1 MASTS
6 DSSRINSLV
15 DLQGLIQSIASQR
28 RSGVLLVSTD
38 NDERRIRFVGG
49 QIVALSGM
57 RPDFLSRALCWAG
70 VLSREKMQPVTAS
83 LPVGSGP
90 QELLTKLLDQGL
102 IDVNGAL
109 DAVDVLIEEE
119 FTNLLTWQR
128 PVLDFQNQHQVS
140 DDPWANAQVS
150 LGVSVNAGATL
161 LEALRRQDELASVA
175 VHIPNAWDT
184 LLRVP
189 EMSVS
194 DGLSADGRSFLLD
207 WRDGIPCGAYLES
220 YRMATFRATMA
231 VAALRVS
238 GLIRI
243 STAPELVMQADAA
256 NQAGNHRK
264 AFGLY
269 RRALALGHDTPRIH
283 LQIAELAE
291 RFGDKALAAESCL
304 AAAGQLADP
313 AAASAV
319 LHNALRLGADK
330 EGTLSQ
336 LVALHVSMGQNE
348 PAVQALLELARLY
361 ERRRAYDQSVQA
373 LREAQG
379 LGADSATTG
388 LMLARQFIALGDSD
402 QATLQLELAA
412 RALLETDRLAEA
424 VTAWRE
430 LVRLQPTRCDYAR
443 ECAEVY
449 LWTGDKPAAVE
460 VLRTA
465 LNAQRRQNLVA
476 SEELLLTMY
485 ELLAKL
491 DPAEVMAH
499 DWLAKAYERRRD
511 RDGATAQLRLAA
523 AAQEKSNDDLDL
535 TKTLERILEFDPH
548 QVDILDWLAKVCLRL
563 KQDGQAAGLWAK
575 AADAAVAQGLRKE
588 ARAMLEAAVSRL
600 PGSHQLRA
608 RLALA
613 ANRENDRS
621 EATRQY
627 LAAADLARGSGDLTA
642 ALEHL
647 VQASRMRPDDLLLR
661 VRLAEV
667 AEDLKDPNRE
677 RIEAEVVRVAV
688 RSSNNGIALEHAR
701 KRIAIA
707 PTFEA
712 RSELVELLRRV
723 GDHPGELAAGQEL
736 LVEIFAGGKYDQAV
750 ELLSRLVASHPKNAD
765 LVLQL
770 ATSHNRLDDPRQAL
784 RCFRHAVVLL
794 QMDDRLQ
801 DARNALDQIATLS
814 EEAEVIEVAR
824 ERLEQG
830 APVDWEKIRLELSQG
845 ARRKAVERLT
855 EIGSSGVR
863 RPPTDRSLKPATD
876 RALKPPTDRS
886 LKPSTDSIENP
897 TTMKPL

>member
-6 DSSRINSLV
+6 DSSRINNLV

-28 RSGVLLVSTD
+28 RSGELTVATD
-38 NDERRIRFVGG
+38 IDKRRIRFTGG
-49 QIVALSGM
+49 QISAVSGM
-57 RPDFLSRALCWAG
+57 RPDFLSRALCWAT
-70 VLSREKMQPVTAS
+70 VITREKMHPVLS
-83 LPVGSGP
+83 GLPAGSGP
-90 QELLTKLLDQGL
+90 QDLLHELLDQNL

-119 FTNLLTWQR
+119 FTNILTWQN
-128 PVLDFQNQHQVS
+128 PTLNFQNQLSV
-140 DDPWANAQVS
+140 DPWADAQVS
-150 LGVSVNAGATL
+150 LGVAINAGATL
-161 LEALRRQDELASVA
+161 LEALRRQDEMSSVSQ
-175 VHIPNAWDT
+175 HIPNAWDT

-189 EMSVS
+189 EAAVPEALGP
-194 DGLSADGRSFLLD
+194 DPRSFLQD

-231 VAALRVS
+231 VVGLRVA

-256 NQAGNHRK
+256 NQAGNNRK

-291 RFGDKALAAESCL
+291 RFGDKVLAAESCL

-313 AAASAV
+313 VAASAV

-330 EGTLSQ
+330 EGPLSQ

-361 ERRRAYDQSVQA
+361 ERRKAFDQSVQA

-388 LMLARQFIALGDSD
+388 LMLARLFIALGDAD

-430 LVRLQPTRCDYAR
+430 LVRLQPGRCDYAR

-449 LWTGDKPAAVE
+449 LWTGDKPAAVD

-465 LNAQRRQNLVA
+465 LNAQRRKNLPA
-476 SEELLLTMY
+476 SDELLLTMY

-491 DPAEVMAH
+491 DPSEVMAH

-523 AAQEKSNDDLDL
+523 AAQEKSGADGDLAN
-535 TKTLERILEFDPH
+535 TLERILELDPH
-548 QVDILDWLAKVCLRL
+548 QVDVLDWVAKVRLRL
-563 KQDGQAAGLWAK
+563 KQDGLAAVLWAK
-575 AADAAVAQGLRKE
+575 AADAALAQGLRKE
-588 ARAMLEAAVSRL
+588 ARAMLESAISRL
-600 PGSHQLRA
+600 PGSYPLRS
-608 RLALA
+608 RLALV
-613 ANRENDRS
+613 ANRENDRV

-627 LAAADLARGSGDLTA
+627 LAAADLARGASDLEA
-642 ALEHL
+642 ARDLL

-667 AEDLKDPNRE
+667 AEELKDPNLE

-723 GDHPGELAAGQEL
+723 GDHPGELLAGQEL
-736 LVEIFAGGKYDQAV
+736 LVEILADAKYDQAI

-770 ATSHNRLDDPRQAL
+770 ATSHNHLADSRQAL

-801 DARNALDQIATLS
+801 DTRGVLDQIQKLS
-814 EEAEVIEVAR
+814 EESDVVEVAR

-830 APVDWEKIRLELSQG
+830 VPVDWEKIRLELSQG

-855 EIGSSGVR
+855 EIGTNGQR
-863 RPPTDRSLKPATD
+863 RPPTDRSIKTPTD
-876 RALKPPTDRS
+876 RAPKAPTDPVTH
-886 LKPSTDSIENP
+886 PSTDLE
-897 TTMKPL
+897 LL

>member
-6 DSSRINSLV
+6 DSTRTNSLM
-15 DLQGLIQSIASQR
+15 DLQGLIQSIATQR
-28 RSGVLLVSTD
+28 RSGELTVTSG
-38 NDERRIRFVGG
+38 NDQRCIRFTGG
-49 QIVALSGM
+49 QIAAVSGM

-70 VLSREKMQPVTAS
+70 VISRDKMQPVTAA
-83 LPVGSGP
+83 LPAGAGP
-90 QELLTKLLDQGL
+90 QDLLHELLDQNL

-109 DAVDVLIEEE
+109 DAIDVLIEEE
-119 FTNLLTWQR
+119 FTNLLTWPR
-128 PVLDFQNQHQVS
+128 PVLDFQ
-140 DDPWANAQVS
+140 DRTRPDPWADAQVA
-150 LGVSVNAGATL
+150 LGVSINAGATL
-161 LEALRRQDELASVA
+161 LESLRRQDELASVS

-189 EMSVS
+189 EAPVPEV
-194 DGLSADGRSFLLD
+194 LSTDARSFLQD

-231 VAALRVS
+231 VVSLRVA
-238 GLIRI
+238 GVIRI

-291 RFGDKALAAESCL
+291 RFGDKALAAEACL

-330 EGTLSQ
+330 EGPLSQ

-361 ERRRAYDQSVQA
+361 ERRKAFDQSVQA

-388 LMLARQFIALGDSD
+388 LMLARLFIALGDAD

-412 RALLETDRLAEA
+412 RALLDTDRLAEA

-430 LVRLQPTRCDYAR
+430 LVRLQPGRCDYAR

-449 LWTGDKPAAVE
+449 LWTGDKQSAVE

-465 LNAQRRQNLVA
+465 LNAQRRQNLPA
-476 SEELLLTMY
+476 SDELLLTMY

-491 DPAEVMAH
+491 DPSEVMAH

-523 AAQEKSNDDLDL
+523 AAQEKSGDDADL
-535 TKTLERILEFDPH
+535 AKTLERILELDPH
-548 QVDILDWLAKVCLRL
+548 QVDVLDWLAKVRLRL
-563 KQDGQAAGLWAK
+563 KQDGLASVLWAK
-575 AADAAVAQGLRKE
+575 AADAALAQGLRKE
-588 ARAMLEAAVSRL
+588 ARAMLEGAISRL

-608 RLALA
+608 RLALV
-613 ANRENDRS
+613 ANRENDRI

-627 LAAADLARGSGDLTA
+627 LAAADLARGAGELPAARDL
-642 ALEHL
+642 L
-647 VQASRMRPDDLLLR
+647 VQASRMRPDDLFLR

-667 AEDLKDPNRE
+667 AEELKDPNLE

-723 GDHPGELAAGQEL
+723 GDHPGELTAGQEL
-736 LVEIFAGGKYDQAV
+736 LVEILADGKYDQAV

-770 ATSHNRLDDPRQAL
+770 ATSHNALNDPRQAL
-784 RCFRHAVVLL
+784 RCYRHAVVLL

-801 DARNALDQIATLS
+801 DARGVLDQIISLS
-814 EEAEVIEVAR
+814 EESDVVEVAR

-830 APVDWEKIRLELSQG
+830 TPVDWDKIRLELSQG

-855 EIGSSGVR
+855 EIGSNGIR
-863 RPPTDRSLKPATD
+863 RPPTDRSLKP
-876 RALKPPTDRS
+876 P
-886 LKPSTDSIENP
+886 TDSIENP
-897 TTMKPL
+897 ASTMAPL